1 MADDTRI
8 AEFLYE
14 AGLLARTPRSG
25 FAFLGTGEQ
34 SVAAHSHRTMIA
46 AYTLAHLDGNV
57 NTDRVLRMCLVHDL
71 PEVRTSD
78 HNYLTKQYNTI
89 DESRAVS
96 DLTNRLPF
104 ADELRELIHEFEA
117 GRTRE
122 AQLAKDADHI
132 ELILS
137 LKELLDMGN
146 QRAQNWIDDAVP
158 RLKTDAAT
166 RLAETILATDSQ
178 QWYLQQ
184 TQQ

>member
-1 MADDTRI
+1 MADDQRL

-46 AYTLAHLDGNV
+46 AYTLAQLDRSV
-57 NTDRVLRMCLVHDL
+57 DADRVLRMCLVHDL

-78 HNYLTKQYNTI
+78 HNYLTKQYNTT
-89 DESRAVS
+89 DETRAVS
-96 DLTNRLPF
+96 DLTNSLPF
-104 ADELRELIHEFEA
+104 AEELRDLINEFEA

-146 QRAQNWIDDAVP
+146 QRAQQWLDDALP
-158 RLKTDAAT
+158 RLKTDAAR
-166 RLAETILATDSQ
+166 RLAETIIQTDSQ
-178 QWYLQQ
+178 QWYLKQ
-184 TQQ
+184 TQR